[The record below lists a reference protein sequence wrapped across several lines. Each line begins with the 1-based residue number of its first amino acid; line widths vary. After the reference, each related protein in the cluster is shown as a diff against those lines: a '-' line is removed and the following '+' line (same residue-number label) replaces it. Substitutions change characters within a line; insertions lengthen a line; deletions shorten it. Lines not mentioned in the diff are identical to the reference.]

1 MRWIVGSSLRFRW
14 LVLFAAAALIVFGIG
29 ETRNADVDVFPEF
42 APPRVEIQTIAVGN
56 SSEQVEELITIP
68 LEDQLNG
75 VPGLEEMRS
84 RSVSDLSQI
93 ELLFSRDTDLYEA
106 RQLVQERLTE
116 ASPNLPTWASPPWMM
131 PPLSSTSRVLKIGIT
146 SDELNMREM
155 SVVAY
160 WKIRQ
165 ELLRVDG
172 VANVAIW
179 GEHLQQEHVEVDPQK
194 LAEHGVSLQQVMDQT
209 ADSLDAGLLRY
220 SEGHVIGTGGFVEQ
234 GGQRLDVQ
242 NVLPIVR
249 PDDLAKVPLEGSDG
263 SKLRLDDVAN
273 VKWDS
278 QPLIGDAVVNDG
290 RGLLLVV
297 QKFPNAN
304 TLEVTQGVEEAID
317 DMRPGLPGMEVDTT
331 IFRPATFIELALD
344 HLTEALLI
352 GVLLVILILA
362 AFLFEWRTAFIS
374 LIAIPLSLLAAVLVL
389 VSRSATI
396 NVMMLAGLIVA
407 IGVVVDDAIIDVE
420 NIVRRLRQNRSEGT
434 GKSIFAIV
442 LEASVEV
449 RTAITYATL
458 INVVAIVPVF
468 FLPGLSGAFFKP
480 LVLSYGLAV
489 LASMVVALT
498 VTPALCLILLSR
510 GHRHQESPLLR
521 VLKRGYGAGLA
532 RIIRTPRP
540 AMATVAVCLLAGV
553 VVAPMLG
560 EDLFPTFKERDF
572 LMHWLTKP
580 ASSAQEERRI
590 VVRGCKD
597 MREIPGVRN
606 CGSHI
611 GQAFLGEEIAGVNF
625 GENWISINPAVD
637 YDKTLAS
644 IQDTVDSYPGL
655 YHDVQTYLR
664 ERIKETLTGTSEAIV
679 VRIYGPD
686 LDVLYAKA
694 DEVSNKLQNIPTLVD
709 AHADFQEE
717 VPQLEVEVDLTA
729 AQRYGIKPGDV
740 RRQASTLVASEEV
753 GDIFQGGKAYDVH
766 VWSTPETRHNVAS
779 LRELPIDTRD
789 GKQIPLEQ
797 VADVR
802 IAPTPNAIERVN
814 QSRRID
820 VGANVEGGDLGSAV
834 SAVEDRSAGVDLP
847 REYHM
852 EVLGESSELAA
863 AQKNLLIYGIA
874 VALAILFLLQASFGS
889 LRLALL
895 LFLTLPMALVGGV
908 LAVWM
913 GGGILTL
920 GSLIGFLTVF
930 GIAARNGILM
940 ISHFQHLER
949 EEGEEFGPELVLRG
963 AKERLAPILMT
974 ASATGLAL
982 VPLAVAGS
990 VAGNEIEHPMAI
1002 VILGGLVTST
1012 LLNLFVLPSLYLRF
1026 GKSKKAVGVHTQE
1039 V

>member
-14 LVLFAAAALIVFGIG
+14 LVIFAAAALMVFGIG

-42 APPRVEIQTIAVGN
+42 APPMVEIQTIAVGN
-56 SSEQVEELITIP
+56 SSQQVEELITIP
-68 LEDQLNG
+68 LENQLNG
-75 VPGLEEMRS
+75 IPGLEEMRS
-84 RSVSDLSQI
+84 KSVIDLSQI
-93 ELLFSRDTDLYEA
+93 QLIFSRNTDLYEA
-106 RQLVQERLTE
+106 RQLVQERLTV
-116 ASPNLPTWASPPWMM
+116 ASANLPTWASPPVMM
-131 PPLSSTSRVLKIGIT
+131 PPLSSTSRILKIGIT

-165 ELLRVDG
+165 ELLRVPG
-172 VANVAIW
+172 VANVPIY
-179 GEHLQQEHVEVDPQK
+179 GEQLQQQHVQVDPKK
-194 LAEHGVSLQQVMDQT
+194 LAEHGVSLEQVMDQT

-220 SEGHVIGTGGFVEQ
+220 SEGAVIGTGGFVET

-242 NVLPIVR
+242 NVLPIIG
-249 PDDLAKVPLEGSDG
+249 PEDLAKVPLEGRNG
-263 SKLRLDDVAN
+263 EELTLDDVAN
-273 VKWDS
+273 VQWDS
-278 QPLIGDAVVNDG
+278 QPLIGDAVINDG
-290 RGLLLVV
+290 RGLMLIV

-304 TLEVTQGVEEAID
+304 TLEVTRGVEEAID
-317 DMRPGLPGMEVDTT
+317 DMRPGLPGMEIDTT
-331 IFRPATFIELALD
+331 IFRPATFIEMAID
-344 HLTEALLI
+344 NLTKALLL
-352 GVLLVILILA
+352 GVVLVTLILA

-389 VSRSATI
+389 QEFGAVI
-396 NVMMLAGLIVA
+396 NVMILAGLVVA

-442 LEASVEV
+442 LDASVEV

-480 LVLSYGLAV
+480 LVLAYGLAV
-489 LASMVVALT
+489 LVSMLVALT
-498 VTPALCLILLSR
+498 VTPALCMILLSR

-521 VLKRGYGAGLA
+521 VLKRGYGSGLS

-540 AMATVAVCLLAGV
+540 ALATAAVCLLAGV
-553 VVAPMLG
+553 AVMPTLG
-560 EDLFPTFKERDF
+560 TILLPDFKERDF

-580 ASSAQEERRI
+580 GTSRAEEYRI
-590 VVRGCKD
+590 SVRACKD
-597 MREIPGVRN
+597 LREIPGVRN

-611 GQAFLGEEIAGVNF
+611 GQAFLADEPYGVDF
-625 GENWISINPAVD
+625 GENWISVSPQVN
-637 YDKTLAS
+637 YDDTLAS
-644 IQDTVDSYPGL
+644 VQNTVDSYPGL
-655 YHDVQTYLR
+655 YRDVQTYLR
-664 ERIKETLTGTSEAIV
+664 ERVKEVLTGTSEAIV

-694 DEVSNKLQNIPTLVD
+694 DEISKKMQDIPGLID
-709 AHADFQEE
+709 AHADLQEDL
-717 VPQLEVEVDLTA
+717 PHAEVEVDLAA
-729 AQRYGIKPGDV
+729 AQDYGIKPGDV
-740 RRQASTLVASEEV
+740 RRQAAALVASEEV
-753 GDIFQGGKAYDVH
+753 GDIFRGGKAYDVH
-766 VWSTPETRHNVAS
+766 VWSTPETRHSVS
-779 LRELPIDTRD
+779 DLRELPIDTP
-789 GKQIPLEQ
+789 GGEQIPLEQ

-802 IAPTPNAIERVN
+802 LAPTPNAIERTQ

-820 VGANVEGGDLGSAV
+820 VGANVEGRDLGSAV
-834 SAVEDRSAGVDLP
+834 GAVEESLAGVELP

-852 EVLGESSELAA
+852 EVLGESNELAA
-863 AQKNLLIYGIA
+863 AQKELLIYGIA
-874 VALAILFLLQASFGS
+874 VAIAILFLLQASFGS
-889 LRLALL
+889 MRLALL

-908 LAVWM
+908 LAVRM
-913 GGGILTL
+913 TGGILSL

-940 ISHFQHLER
+940 ISHFQHLEH
-949 EEGEEFGPELVLRG
+949 EEGEEFGPALVLRG

-974 ASATGLAL
+974 AGATGLAL

-990 VAGNEIEHPMAI
+990 IAGHEIEHPMAI

-1026 GKSKKAVGVHTQE
+1026 GKSRRALGHSS
-1039 V
+1039 

>member
-1 MRWIVGSSLRFRW
+1 
-14 LVLFAAAALIVFGIG
+14 
-29 ETRNADVDVFPEF
+29 
-42 APPRVEIQTIAVGN
+42 
-56 SSEQVEELITIP
+56 
-68 LEDQLNG
+68 
-75 VPGLEEMRS
+75 
-84 RSVSDLSQI
+84 
-93 ELLFSRDTDLYEA
+93 
-106 RQLVQERLTE
+106 
-116 ASPNLPTWASPPWMM
+116 MM
-131 PPLSSTSRVLKIGIT
+131 PPLSSTSRIMKIGIT

-172 VANVAIW
+172 VANVAIY
-179 GEHLQQEHVEVDPQK
+179 GEQLQQQHVQVDPEL
-194 LAEHGVSLQQVMDQT
+194 LAENGISLQQVMDQT
-209 ADSLDAGLLRY
+209 AESLDAGLLRY
-220 SEGHVIGTGGFVEQ
+220 SDGAVIGTGGFVET

-242 NVLPIVR
+242 NVLPIVT

-263 SKLRLDDVAN
+263 KNLRLDDVAN

-278 QPLIGDAVVNDG
+278 QPLIGDAVINDG
-290 RGLLLVV
+290 PGLLLVV

-304 TLEVTQGVEEAID
+304 TLEVTRGVEEAID

-331 IFRPATFIELALD
+331 IFRPATFIELALAN
-344 HLTEALLI
+344 LTKALLLGI
-352 GVLLVILILA
+352 LLVILILA

-458 INVVAIVPVF
+458 INVIAIVPVF
-468 FLPGLSGAFFKP
+468 FLEGLSGAFFKP
-480 LVLSYGLAV
+480 LVLAYGIAV

-521 VLKRGYGAGLA
+521 VLKRGYGAVLA
-532 RIIRTPRP
+532 RVVRTPSP
-540 AMATVAVCLLAGV
+540 ALVTVAGV
-553 VVAPMLG
+553 VVAPTLG
-560 EDLFPTFKERDF
+560 TILLPDFKERDF

-580 ASSAQEERRI
+580 GTSRAEEFRI
-590 VVRGCKD
+590 SVRACKD
-597 MREIPGVRN
+597 LREIPGVRN

-611 GQAFLGEEIAGVNF
+611 GQAFLADEPYGVDF
-625 GENWISINPAVD
+625 GENWISVNPQVD

-644 IQDTVDSYPGL
+644 VQDTVDAYPGL
-655 YHDVQTYLR
+655 YRDVQTYLR
-664 ERIKETLTGTSEAIV
+664 ERVREVLTGTSEAIV
-679 VRIYGPD
+679 VRIYGPE

-694 DEVSNKLQNIPTLVD
+694 DEISKEMQNIPGLID
-709 AHADFQEE
+709 AHADLQEDL
-717 VPQLEVEVDLTA
+717 PHAEVEVDLAA

-740 RRQASTLVASEEV
+740 RRQAATLVASEEV
-753 GDIFQGGKAYDVH
+753 GDIFKGGKAYDVH
-766 VWSTPETRHNVAS
+766 VWSTPETRNSVSS
-779 LRELPIDTRD
+779 LHQLPIDTP
-789 GKQIPLEQ
+789 GGEQIPLEQ

-802 IAPTPNAIERVN
+802 LAPTPNAIEHTQ

-820 VGANVEGGDLGSAV
+820 VGANVEGRDLGSAV
-834 SAVEDRSAGVDLP
+834 SAVEESIAGVDLP

-863 AQKNLLIYGIA
+863 AQKSLLIYGGA

-895 LFLTLPMALVGGV
+895 LFLTLPMSLVGGV
-908 LAVWM
+908 LAVWL
-913 GGGILTL
+913 GGGILSL

-940 ISHFQHLER
+940 ISHFQHLEQ
-949 EEGEEFGPELVLRG
+949 EEGEPFGPGLVLRG

-974 ASATGLAL
+974 AGATGLAL

-990 VAGNEIEHPMAI
+990 VAGHEIEHPMAI

-1026 GKSKKAVGVHTQE
+1026 GKSKRALSSPS
-1039 V
+1039 

>member
-14 LVLFAAAALIVFGIG
+14 LVIFAAAALMIFGIG

-42 APPRVEIQTIAVGN
+42 APPMVEIQTIAVGN
-56 SSEQVEELITIP
+56 SSQQVEELITIP

-75 VPGLEEMRS
+75 IPGLEEIRS
-84 RSVSDLSQI
+84 KSVADLSQI
-93 ELLFSRDTDLYEA
+93 QLIFSRDTDLYEA
-106 RQLVQERLTE
+106 RQLVQERLT
-116 ASPNLPTWASPPWMM
+116 AAAPNMPTWASPPWMM
-131 PPLSSTSRVLKIGIT
+131 PPLSSTSRILKIGLT

-165 ELLRVDG
+165 EMLRVPG
-172 VANVAIW
+172 VANVAIY
-179 GEHLQQEHVEVDPQK
+179 GEQLQQQHVQVDPRK
-194 LAEHGVSLQQVMDQT
+194 LAEHGVSLEQVMNQT
-209 ADSLDAGLLRY
+209 ADAVDAGLLRY
-220 SEGHVIGTGGFVEQ
+220 SEGAVIGTGGFVETS
-234 GGQRLDVQ
+234 GQRLDVQ
-242 NVLPIVR
+242 NVLPIVG
-249 PDDLAKVPLEGSDG
+249 PDDLAKVPLEGRDG
-263 SKLRLDDVAN
+263 TKLRLADVAT

-278 QPLIGDAVVNDG
+278 QPLIGDAVINDG
-290 RGLLLVV
+290 RGLMLIV

-304 TLEVTQGVEEAID
+304 TLEVTRGVEEAID
-317 DMRPGLPGMEVDTT
+317 DMRPGLPGMEIDTT
-331 IFRPATFIELALD
+331 IFRPATFIETAID
-344 HLTEALLI
+344 NLTKALLL

-389 VSRSATI
+389 QELGAVI
-396 NVMMLAGLIVA
+396 NVMILAGLIVA

-434 GKSIFAIV
+434 GKSTFAVV

-489 LASMVVALT
+489 LASMIVALT

-540 AMATVAVCLLAGV
+540 AMATAAVCLLAGFAV
-553 VVAPMLG
+553 IPTLG
-560 EDLFPTFKERDF
+560 TILLPDFKERDF

-580 ASSAQEERRI
+580 GTSRAEEFRI
-590 VVRGCKD
+590 SVRACQD
-597 MREIPGVRN
+597 LREIPGVRN

-611 GQAFLGEEIAGVNF
+611 GQAFLADEPYGVDF
-625 GENWISINPAVD
+625 GENWISVSPQVN
-637 YDKTLAS
+637 YDDTLAS
-644 IQDTVDSYPGL
+644 VQKTVDSYPGL
-655 YHDVQTYLR
+655 YRDVQTYLR
-664 ERIKETLTGTSEAIV
+664 ERVKEVLTGTSEAIV

-694 DEVSNKLQNIPTLVD
+694 DEVSKKMQDIPGLID
-709 AHADFQEE
+709 AHADLQEDL
-717 VPQLEVEVDLTA
+717 PHAEVEVDLAA
-729 AQRYGIKPGDV
+729 AQDYGIKPGDV
-740 RRQASTLVASEEV
+740 RRQAATLVASEEV
-753 GDIFQGGKAYDVH
+753 GDIFRGGKAYDVH
-766 VWSTPETRHNVAS
+766 VWSTPETRNSVTS
-779 LRELPIDTRD
+779 LRQLPIDTP
-789 GKQIPLEQ
+789 GGEQIPLEQ

-802 IAPTPNAIERVN
+802 LTPTPNAIERTQ

-820 VGANVEGGDLGSAV
+820 VGANVEGRDLGSAV
-834 SAVEDRSAGVDLP
+834 GAVEDSIAGVELP

-852 EVLGESSELAA
+852 EVLGESTELAA
-863 AQKNLLIYGIA
+863 AQKNLLVYGIA
-874 VALAILFLLQASFGS
+874 AAIAIFLLLQASFGS

-895 LFLTLPMALVGGV
+895 LFLTLPMALVGGA
-908 LAVWM
+908 LAVRM
-913 GGGILTL
+913 GDGILSL

-940 ISHFQHLER
+940 ISHFQYLER
-949 EEGEEFGPELVLRG
+949 EEGEAFGPALVLRG

-990 VAGNEIEHPMAI
+990 IAGHEIEHPMAI

-1026 GKSKKAVGVHTQE
+1026 GKSRRERARTS
-1039 V
+1039 

>member
-14 LVLFAAAALIVFGIG
+14 LVIFAAAALMVIGIG

-42 APPRVEIQTIAVGN
+42 APPMVEVQTIAVGS

-75 VPGLEEMRS
+75 VPGLEEIRS
-84 RSVSDLSQI
+84 KSVADLSQI
-93 ELLFSRDTDLYEA
+93 QLIFSRDTDLYEA

-131 PPLSSTSRVLKIGIT
+131 PPLSSTSRILKIGIT
-146 SDELNMREM
+146 SDQLNMREM

-165 ELLRVDG
+165 ELLRVPG
-172 VANVAIW
+172 VANVAIY
-179 GEHLQQEHVEVDPQK
+179 GEQLKQQHVQVDPTL
-194 LAEHGVSLQQVMDQT
+194 LAQHGVSLEQVMNQT

-220 SEGHVIGTGGFVEQ
+220 SEGAVIGTGGFVEQ

-242 NVLPIVR
+242 NVLPILG
-249 PDDLAKVPLEGSDG
+249 PEDLAKVSLEGSDG
-263 SKLRLDDVAN
+263 KNLSLGDVAT

-278 QPLIGDAVVNDG
+278 QPLIGDAVINDG
-290 RGLLLVV
+290 RGLMLIV

-304 TLEVTQGVEEAID
+304 TLEVTRGAEEAID
-317 DMRPGLPGMEVDTT
+317 DMSPGLPGMEIDTT
-331 IFRPATFIELALD
+331 IFRPATFIELALGN
-344 HLTEALLI
+344 LMRALLF

-389 VSRSATI
+389 QGLGAVI
-396 NVMMLAGLIVA
+396 NVMILAGLVVA

-420 NIVRRLRQNRSEGT
+420 NIVRRLRQNRMEGT
-434 GKSIFAIV
+434 GKSTFAIV

-458 INVVAIVPVF
+458 INVIAVVPVI
-468 FLPGLSGAFFKP
+468 FLEGLSGAFFKP

-489 LASMVVALT
+489 LVSMVVALT
-498 VTPALCLILLSR
+498 VTPALCLLLLSR
-510 GHRHQESPLLR
+510 GYRHEESPLLR
-521 VLKRGYGAGLA
+521 VLKRGYGAGLT

-540 AMATVAVCLLAGV
+540 AMATVAVCLLAGIAV
-553 VVAPMLG
+553 IPSLG
-560 EDLFPTFKERDF
+560 TILLPDFKERDF

-580 ASSAQEERRI
+580 GTSRAEEFRI
-590 VVRGCKD
+590 SVRACKD
-597 MREIPGVRN
+597 LREVPGVRN

-611 GQAFLGEEIAGVNF
+611 GQAFLADEPYGVEF
-625 GENWISINPAVD
+625 GENWVSVSPEVD

-644 IQDTVDSYPGL
+644 IQRTVNSYPGL
-655 YHDVQTYLR
+655 YRDVQTYLR
-664 ERIKETLTGTSEAIV
+664 ERVREVLTGTSEAIV

-694 DEVSNKLQNIPTLVD
+694 DEISEEMQDVPGLID
-709 AHADFQEE
+709 AHADLQEE
-717 VPQLEVEVDLTA
+717 LPHVKVEVDLATA
-729 AQRYGIKPGDV
+729 QDYGIKPGDV

-802 IAPTPNAIERVN
+802 ITPTPNAIERVN

-834 SAVEDRSAGVDLP
+834 SAVEDRIAGVDLP
-847 REYHM
+847 REYNM

-863 AQKNLLIYGIA
+863 AQKNLLLYGIA
-874 VALAILFLLQASFGS
+874 AALAILFLLQASFGS

-913 GGGILTL
+913 GGGILSL

-949 EEGEEFGPELVLRG
+949 EEGEAFGAALVLRG

-974 ASATGLAL
+974 ALATALAL
-982 VPLAVAGS
+982 VPLAVAGPIP
-990 VAGNEIEHPMAI
+990 GNEIQHPMAI
-1002 VILGGLVTST
+1002 VILGGLITST
-1012 LLNLFVLPSLYLRF
+1012 LLTSFVLPSLYLRF
-1026 GKSKKAVGVHTQE
+1026 GKGGRALERGA
-1039 V
+1039 

>member
-14 LVLFAAAALIVFGIG
+14 LVIFAAAALMIFGIG

-42 APPRVEIQTIAVGN
+42 APPQVEIQTIAVGN
-56 SSEQVEELITIP
+56 SSQQVEELITIP

-75 VPGLEEMRS
+75 IPGLVEMRS
-84 RSVSDLSQI
+84 KSVIDLSQI
-93 ELLFSRDTDLYEA
+93 QLIFSRDTDLYEA
-106 RQLVQERLTE
+106 RQLVQERLT
-116 ASPNLPTWASPPWMM
+116 AAAPTLPTWASPPFMM
-131 PPLSSTSRVLKIGIT
+131 PPLSSTSRIMKIGLT

-172 VANVAIW
+172 VANVMIY
-179 GEHLQQEHVEVDPQK
+179 GERLQQQQVYVDPEK
-194 LAEHGVSLQQVMDQT
+194 LAENGVSVEQVMDNT
-209 ADSLDAGLLRY
+209 ADALDSNLLRY
-220 SEGHVIGTGGFVEQ
+220 SEGAVVGQGGFVET

-242 NVLPIVR
+242 NVLPIVS
-249 PDDLAKVPLEGSDG
+249 PEDLAKLPLEGNNG
-263 SKLRLDDVAN
+263 ETLRLEDVAT
-273 VKWDS
+273 VGWGH
-278 QPLIGDAVVNDG
+278 QPLSGDAVINDG
-290 RGLLLVV
+290 HGLMLIV

-304 TLEVTQGVEEAID
+304 TVEVTRGIEETIED
-317 DMRPGLPGMEVDTT
+317 LRPGLPGMVIDTT
-331 IFRPATFIELALD
+331 IFRPATFIELAIEN
-344 HLTEALLI
+344 LTTALLL
-352 GVLLVILILA
+352 GVLLVVLILA

-389 VSRSATI
+389 QELGAVI
-396 NVMMLAGLIVA
+396 NVMILAGLVVS

-420 NIVRRLRQNRSEGT
+420 NIVRRLRQDRSEGT
-434 GKSIFAIV
+434 NRSILAIV
-442 LEASVEV
+442 LDASVEV

-458 INVVAIVPVF
+458 INVVAVVPVF

-489 LASMVVALT
+489 LVSMIVALT

-521 VLKRGYGAGLA
+521 VLKRGYGAALA

-540 AMATVAVCLLAGV
+540 AVGIASTCLVAGILV
-553 VVAPMLG
+553 
-560 EDLFPTFKERDF
+560 FPTLGTILLPDFKERDF
-572 LMHWLTKP
+572 LMHWLSKP
-580 ASSAQEERRI
+580 GTSLAEEYRI
-590 VVRGCKD
+590 SVRACKD
-597 MREIPGVRN
+597 LQEIPGVRN
-606 CGSHI
+606 CGAHI
-611 GQAFLGEEIAGVNF
+611 GQAFLSDEPYGVDF
-625 GENWISINPAVD
+625 GENWVSINPAVD
-637 YDKTLAS
+637 YDKTLES
-644 IQDTVDSYPGL
+644 VSTTVDSYPGV
-655 YHDVQTYLR
+655 YRDVQTYLR
-664 ERIKETLTGTSEAIV
+664 ERVKEVLTGTSEAIV

-686 LDVLYAKA
+686 LHVLGSKA
-694 DEVSNKLQNIPTLVD
+694 EEITKQIAPIDGVID
-709 AHADFQEE
+709 AHPDFQEDL
-717 VPQLEVEVDLTA
+717 PHMEVEVDLA
-729 AQRYGIKPGDV
+729 AAERYGIKPGDV
-740 RRQASTLVASEEV
+740 RRQSAALVASEEV
-753 GDIFQGGKAYDVH
+753 GDIFREGKAYDVH
-766 VWSTPETRHNVAS
+766 VWSTPETRDNVES
-779 LRELPIDTRD
+779 MRQLPIDTP
-789 GKQIPLEQ
+789 GGEQIPLEQ

-802 IAPTPNAIERVN
+802 LAPIPNAIERTQ

-820 VGANVEGGDLGSAV
+820 VGANVEGRDLGAV
-834 SAVEDRSAGVDLP
+834 VADVEEQLAGVELP

-852 EVLGESSELAA
+852 EVLGESNELAA
-863 AQKNLLIYGIA
+863 AQKNLLIYG
-874 VALAILFLLQASFGS
+874 VAAALVILFLLQASFGS
-889 LRLALL
+889 MRLALL

-908 LAVWM
+908 LAVRM
-913 GGGILTL
+913 GDGILSL

-949 EEGEEFGPELVLRG
+949 EEGEAFGPALVLRG

-990 VAGNEIEHPMAI
+990 IAGHEIEHPMAI

-1026 GKSKKAVGVHTQE
+1026 GKSRRELARTS
-1039 V
+1039 

>member
-14 LVLFAAAALIVFGIG
+14 LVLFAAAALMIFGIG

-93 ELLFSRDTDLYEA
+93 ELIFSRDTDLYEA
-106 RQLVQERLTE
+106 RQLVQERLSE

-131 PPLSSTSRVLKIGIT
+131 PPLSSTSRVMKIGIT

-172 VANVAIW
+172 VANVAIY
-179 GEHLQQEHVEVDPQK
+179 GEQLQQQHVQVDPEL

-234 GGQRLDVQ
+234 GGQRLDLQ
-242 NVLPIVR
+242 NVLPILG

-263 SKLRLDDVAN
+263 TNLRLDDVAT
-273 VKWDS
+273 VKYDS

-290 RGLLLVV
+290 PGLLLVV

-304 TLEVTQGVEEAID
+304 TLEVTRGVEETID
-317 DMRPGLPGMEVDTT
+317 DMRPGLPGMEIDTT
-331 IFRPATFIELALD
+331 IFRPATFIEMALD

-468 FLPGLSGAFFKP
+468 FLEGLSGAFFKP
-480 LVLSYGLAV
+480 LVLAYAIAV
-489 LASMVVALT
+489 LVSMIVALT

-540 AMATVAVCLLAGV
+540 AIATVAVCLLA
-553 VVAPMLG
+553 A
-560 EDLFPTFKERDF
+560 
-572 LMHWLTKP
+572 
-580 ASSAQEERRI
+580 
-590 VVRGCKD
+590 
-597 MREIPGVRN
+597 
-606 CGSHI
+606 
-611 GQAFLGEEIAGVNF
+611 
-625 GENWISINPAVD
+625 
-637 YDKTLAS
+637 
-644 IQDTVDSYPGL
+644 
-655 YHDVQTYLR
+655 
-664 ERIKETLTGTSEAIV
+664 
-679 VRIYGPD
+679 
-686 LDVLYAKA
+686 
-694 DEVSNKLQNIPTLVD
+694 
-709 AHADFQEE
+709 
-717 VPQLEVEVDLTA
+717 
-729 AQRYGIKPGDV
+729 
-740 RRQASTLVASEEV
+740 
-753 GDIFQGGKAYDVH
+753 
-766 VWSTPETRHNVAS
+766 
-779 LRELPIDTRD
+779 
-789 GKQIPLEQ
+789 
-797 VADVR
+797 
-802 IAPTPNAIERVN
+802 
-814 QSRRID
+814 
-820 VGANVEGGDLGSAV
+820 
-834 SAVEDRSAGVDLP
+834 
-847 REYHM
+847 
-852 EVLGESSELAA
+852 
-863 AQKNLLIYGIA
+863 A
-874 VALAILFLLQASFGS
+874 VAAFFAARLLLQSVDDTA
-889 LRLALL
+889 
-895 LFLTLPMALVGGV
+895 PEP
-908 LAVWM
+908 
-913 GGGILTL
+913 
-920 GSLIGFLTVF
+920 
-930 GIAARNGILM
+930 IAAR
-940 ISHFQHLER
+940 
-949 EEGEEFGPELVLRG
+949 V
-963 AKERLAPILMT
+963 
-974 ASATGLAL
+974 
-982 VPLAVAGS
+982 
-990 VAGNEIEHPMAI
+990 
-1002 VILGGLVTST
+1002 
-1012 LLNLFVLPSLYLRF
+1012 
-1026 GKSKKAVGVHTQE
+1026 
-1039 V
+1039 

>member
-14 LVLFAAAALIVFGIG
+14 LVLFAAAALIIFGIG
-29 ETRNADVDVFPEF
+29 ETRNADLDVFPEF

-56 SSEQVEELITIP
+56 SSEQVEELITVP
-68 LEDQLNG
+68 LENQLNG
-75 VPGLEEMRS
+75 IPGLEEMRS
-84 RSVSDLSQI
+84 RSVNDLSQI
-93 ELLFSRDTDLYEA
+93 ELLFSRDTNLYEA

-131 PPLSSTSRVLKIGIT
+131 PPLSSTSRVMKIGIT

-179 GEHLQQEHVEVDPQK
+179 GEHLKQEHVEVDPQK

-242 NVLPIVR
+242 NVLPVVR
-249 PDDLAKVPLEGSDG
+249 PDDLAKVSLEGRDG
-263 SKLRLDDVAN
+263 TKLRLDDVAN

-290 RGLLLVV
+290 PGLLLVV

-304 TLEVTQGVEEAID
+304 TLEVTRGVEEAID
-317 DMRPGLPGMEVDTT
+317 DMRPGLPGMEIDTT

-434 GKSIFAIV
+434 GKSMISIV

-521 VLKRGYGAGLA
+521 VLKRGYGAGLT

-540 AMATVAVCLLAGV
+540 AMATVAVCLLAAAV
-553 VVAPMLG
+553 VIPMLG

-580 ASSAQEERRI
+580 ASSAQEETRI
-590 VVRGCKD
+590 VAQGCKD

-625 GENWISINPAVD
+625 GENWISVNPAVD

-644 IQDTVDSYPGL
+644 VQDTVDSYPGL

-664 ERIKETLTGTSEAIV
+664 ERIKETLTGTSESIV
-679 VRIYGPD
+679 VRIYGPE

-694 DEVSNKLQNIPTLVD
+694 DEVSNKLQNIPSLVD
-709 AHADFQEE
+709 AHADLQEE
-717 VPQLEVEVDLTA
+717 VPHLEVEVNLAA

-740 RRQASTLVASEEV
+740 RRQAATLVASEEV
-753 GDIFQGGKAYDVH
+753 GDIFSGGKAYDVH

-779 LRELPIDTRD
+779 IRELPIDTPD

-834 SAVEDRSAGVDLP
+834 SAVEERIAAVDLP

-852 EVLGESSELAA
+852 EVIGESSELAA

-949 EEGEEFGPELVLRG
+949 EEGEQFGPGLVLRG

-1026 GKSKKAVGVHTQE
+1026 GKSKSTQE
-1039 V
+1039 A